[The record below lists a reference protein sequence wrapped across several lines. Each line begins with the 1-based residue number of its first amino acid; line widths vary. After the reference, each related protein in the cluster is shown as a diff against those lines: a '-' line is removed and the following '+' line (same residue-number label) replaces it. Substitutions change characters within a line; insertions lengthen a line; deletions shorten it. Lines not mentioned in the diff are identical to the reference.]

1 MKPAQHVV
9 ISSGVGLVLAWWIQ
23 SAAAGLA
30 CFLSGV
36 FIDIDHYLDFYL
48 EKKKIP
54 FRYKELTDFCNR
66 DNKDRGRLRL
76 IFHSYEFL
84 VVLWLAV
91 SYWHL
96 NELWLGFAVGLSQHL
111 VCDQLTNPFR
121 PLAYFLAYRLKY
133 GFQKEYIFL

>member
-9 ISSGVGLVLAWWIQ
+9 ISGGIGLVLAWWIQ
-23 SAAAGLA
+23 SAAAGLV

-48 EKKKIP
+48 AKKKFP
-54 FRYKELTDFCNR
+54 RRYKELTDFCDR
-66 DNKDRGRLRL
+66 DNEDRGKLRL

-96 NELWLGFAVGLSQHL
+96 NELWLGLAVGLSQHL
-111 VCDQLTNPFR
+111 VCDQMTNPFR
-121 PLAYFLAYRLKY
+121 PLAYFWVYRLKY